1 MNKLLLIPVI
11 TLLFVS
17 SVTGQGVDTRVVTF
31 GAKVGTN
38 LTKNYGFENSV
49 AEYKLGFAF
58 GGFVTFNLASQF
70 AIEPGVLFTMKGWE
84 LEDISKVKLN
94 YVEIPVLL
102 KFYIPSQGNIK
113 PNIFAGPALGILLSA
128 RVDDD
133 DIKHLF
139 NSTDFGVVL
148 GGGIDVTAERGKF
161 IVEAR
166 STVGLVTIESDDE
179 YWGGKSVSKNIAFT
193 VMLGYAF

>member
-17 SVTGQGVDTRVVTF
+17 SVTGQAVDARVVTF

-38 LTKNYGFENSV
+38 LTKNYGLENSI
-49 AEYKLGFAF
+49 AKYKLGFAF
-58 GGFVTFNLASQF
+58 GGFVSYGLVSQF
-70 AIEPGVLFTMKGWE
+70 AIEPEVLFTMKGWE

-102 KFYIPSQGNIK
+102 KFYVPSQSNIK
-113 PNIFAGPALGILLSA
+113 PNLFVGPALGMLLSA

-133 DIKHLF
+133 DIKYLF
-139 NSTDFGVVL
+139 NTTDFGVVL
-148 GGGIDVTAERGKF
+148 GGGIDFTAGRGKLTL
-161 IVEAR
+161 EAR
-166 STVGLVTIESDDE
+166 STIGLTTIESDDE
-179 YWGGKSVSKNIAFT
+179 YWAGKSVSKNIAFT
-193 VMLGYAF
+193 VMLGYTF